1 MYNFFKSET
10 RQYLQKLPFVFSDV
24 SELYLSTTESYKC
37 SCQPMNKAKA
47 TESKHDRGS
56 ERRTL
61 ALGPRFNPQRLH
73 GNSQLGNSMSMC
85 TRHTCGAQ
93 IQI

>member
-1 MYNFFKSET
+1 MCTFFKSET

-47 TESKHDRGS
+47 TQSKRDRGL
-56 ERRTL
+56 ERGTL
-61 ALGPRFNPQRLH
+61 APGPRFNPPCLH

-85 TRHTCGAQ
+85 KRHTCGA
-93 IQI
+93 